1 MLKNSENRGQQID
14 FPDQDAALLFSNP
27 FPEARNGQKVDTFE
41 WAVERG
47 AELACF
53 VGDTFAVTC
62 RAIANQFNRFER

>member
-1 MLKNSENRGQQID
+1 MLKNSEHRVQEVD
-14 FPDQDAALLFSNP
+14 TTDQEAALLFSKP
-27 FPEARNGQKVDTFE
+27 LPEARKGQKVDTFE